1 MLFSVLFCFFKSCFI
16 KPVEPEIFFFTP
28 LSISLSLSLSLSLSP
43 PFLSLIIKAFPIHF
57 QIKVGMVKDV
67 VSLRSAGNLHDKAS
81 SPPPPPPLLL
91 LLLPPLRFMS
101 KGGEGRGANV
111 NGRSN
116 VNYLYASLSG
126 AEQTRDWRLPAPSSR
141 QITMKFSDQMRSFR
155 GLNRQN
161 KIKNKKG
168 GDAVRLRWAAHV
180 SVC

>member
-1 MLFSVLFCFFKSCFI
+1 
-16 KPVEPEIFFFTP
+16 
-28 LSISLSLSLSLSLSP
+28 
-43 PFLSLIIKAFPIHF
+43 
-57 QIKVGMVKDV
+57 MVKDV

-81 SPPPPPPLLL
+81 PPPPPP
-91 LLLPPLRFMS
+91 PPHPLFMS

-111 NGRSN
+111 NGRSD

-141 QITMKFSDQMRSFR
+141 QITMKFSDQIRSFR
-155 GLNRQN
+155 GLNRQHRK
-161 KIKNKKG
+161 KIKKG